1 MAPKRKS
8 QKRKH
13 PKGFKL
19 VKDIYSPSEI
29 EALENDTHVR
39 SPMTISGGHES
50 ETLEESLSRIKRAIA
65 ESKEEKK
72 MYSIRLKVKTVDA
85 IKRKASAA
93 GIPYQTYINALL
105 DNAALA

>member
-29 EALENDTHVR
+29 EALENDTHAR

-50 ETLEESLSRIKRAIA
+50 ETLEESLSRIKRAFIA
-65 ESKEEKK
+65 ISKDKIREEK
-72 MYSIRLKVKTVDA
+72 IG
-85 IKRKASAA
+85 A
-93 GIPYQTYINALL
+93 GFCNNIAKFIEQMCQICICNIGVIV
-105 DNAALA
+105 